1 MAKHSIWC
9 GYLEAG
15 QKSSA
20 VVRDDQL
27 DTGNPETIYLFNM
40 ARNEI
45 IPYNRAIVEN
55 KLRELTAKEEEEIG
69 AELRAAY
76 TRARKQ
82 FKVRTER
89 PLPAATRPA
98 RPVPEGRFP
107 DDIDSF
113 GVGEPEFEPVMGDEW
128 DALDEDE

>member
-27 DTGNPETIYLFNM
+27 DTGNPDTIYLFNM

-45 IPYNRAIVEN
+45 IPYNRAIVEP
-55 KLRELTAKEEEEIG
+55 KLRELTAAEGEEIG

-76 TRARKQ
+76 LRARKQ

-89 PLPAATRPA
+89 PLPTTSRPTRP
-98 RPVPEGRFP
+98 VQ
-107 DDIDSF
+107 DDRLTDDLDALATN
-113 GVGEPEFEPVMGDEW
+113 EPEFESVMDDDW
-128 DALDEDE
+128 DAVDDE